1 MANLAT
7 INNNLLADSG
17 IDPLDLIVG
26 TGTVNYIPKFSAEG
40 TIANSSLSTD
50 SSGNIGVSVSPSSW
64 GSASR
69 AIQIGATA
77 GLSLSSNG
85 DDNSVTTN
93 GYQAN
98 NGDWI
103 AINTSSYKPTKY
115 TQYLGEHRWFVASAT
130 GTAGGTIS
138 FLQGM
143 TLKTT
148 RQLQLNAYGSGTFTG
163 TVAYNLGVDSSGN
176 IIEITDGGGTV
187 TGTGTANQIA
197 YWTGT
202 SSIASLSTATYPS
215 LTELSYVKGV
225 TSAIQSQ
232 IDGKLSLTGGTM
244 TGDITI
250 SGQRIKDL
258 TSTNKGVYIGNWGGA
273 GYWGLGSSANSHEV
287 KIDQVSSSTGAWEGA
302 TDVNLILGSNRTVL
316 HSANYSSYAL
326 PLSGG
331 TMTGQIIW
339 TSPDAP
345 LSFQN
350 NGNTGT
356 YTQTTIYANQNNT
369 SGSTANGIFIEMG
382 YTDTLTTE
390 VRHFVIGARGAT
402 IQWKVDGTGYTTQYN
417 SAEVKPSADGNFF
430 IGRHSGNTSVLFRA
444 YQASGDGYLELRTA
458 ANAIVTKLSGYTGE
472 PNYTLAKLGIGKSS
486 SINYALDVDGGST
499 NSPAASFTKQAF
511 GAGSDG
517 IIARFIN
524 NTATG
529 YSSYIFIGSDPG
541 TDWKIGKNISNPTVN
556 AGTFEIVDSSGNLR
570 MQIAGGSITF
580 GGSVTATSFIK
591 TGGTSSQFLKADGS
605 IDSNSYI
612 TGNQTITLTGDVTGS
627 GTTSI
632 ATTIGAGKVTAAMLA
647 TFGSGDAINWSANTD
662 TGFIKFV
669 STGDAPG
676 ESYLEIGTGDNG
688 NESIR
693 FTQRDG
699 AATYTRVY
707 IGTDGELTKGG
718 GNYYVYASG
727 AFQNYVPLFE
737 AGLKSITSSKISQPD
752 GNNITVNFADT
763 YAQGGKFSY
772 VSTYVSKLLLG
783 RTGTGQTSNA
793 DIIYDIEGAEV
804 FELRRN
810 YGNATFK
817 VSLGATAHLTIASTG
832 AATFNNSVTAFD
844 LFLNKSA
851 DGIFATLGGNTPKV
865 SLYQFSSGNVMN
877 YGHNFYYNGTVYG
890 KNNLALQGWQV
901 RSHITN
907 GLFSIFFSP
916 ENTTT
921 QNEILTVDGPNQRL
935 GIRTTSPF
943 STLHVGT
950 RPGAGTTNPSLGSI
964 ATVSNDGLT
973 GIDLGANVNANNVV
987 GHINWV
993 NYLGVGNYNTA
1004 RIDVYASGGSNSGSL
1019 RFWTAS
1025 AASSPTVR
1033 LTIGPTGDAT
1043 FTSSVTT
1050 NGNITIEKGSPII
1063 RLSGTAFGNSGA
1075 AIRFEGWASGS
1086 GYKNWQIDT
1095 AFTGNDELCFVPSTT
1110 AGGGTF
1116 TTPVFRVSS
1125 SGSGTFNNSLGIG
1138 RTPLQTLDVR
1148 GQAWINRPSNKV
1160 DNASCTELPQRVEFN
1175 NAFVAGQSGYTIFS
1189 YPTYNVFRIW
1199 ADYDGNIGG
1208 VQPDLQI
1215 GFNYLTVKSSGGTIG
1230 YVGVNTASPAARL
1243 DVKAGV
1249 DGEDLIVGR
1258 YSGGSAK
1265 LFRMY
1270 QSGSDGYME
1279 LRTGAD
1285 NIVTKLSGYTGT
1297 PNYTLANFG
1306 IGKSSSITM
1315 RLMVDGGSTTGAA
1328 AQFEKQASQG
1338 DGIVAYFI
1346 NSSNGGY
1353 SSYIYIGSNPGTDW
1367 KIGKNI
1373 LNPTLTDYH
1382 FEIVDSSNNLRMRI
1396 NNSTGAVTFS
1406 NTVTAT
1412 GFFES
1417 SDSRIKELIEDNYKA
1432 IGIETIKPKLYKKS
1446 GKIELGYF
1454 AQDVQPLLSNA
1465 VTMGENGYLT
1475 LSYREVHTAKIA
1487 YLEDSIEEIKAKI
1500 LYLENQLKTK
1510 Q

>member
-7 INNNLLADSG
+7 ISNNILADSG
-17 IDPLDLIVG
+17 IDPLSLIVG
-26 TGTVNYIPKFSAEG
+26 TGTVNYIPKFTGED
-40 TIANSSLSTD
+40 TLANSSLRTD
-50 SSGNIGVSVSPSSW
+50 SNGNIGVSVSPSSW

-77 GLSLSSNG
+77 GLSLSSDG
-85 DDNSVTTN
+85 DDSSIATN
-93 GYQAN
+93 GYRAS

-103 AINTSSYKPTKY
+103 FINTSSYKPTRY
-115 TQYLGEHRWFVASAT
+115 TQYLGEHRWFVASAS
-130 GTAGGTIS
+130 GSAGGVIS

-197 YWTGT
+197 YWTGS

-232 IDGKLSLTGGTM
+232 IDGKLSLSGGTM

-250 SGQRIKDL
+250 SGQRVKDL
-258 TSTNKGVYIGNWGGA
+258 TTTNKGVYIGNWGGA
-273 GYWGLGSSANSHEV
+273 GYWGLGSSATSHEV
-287 KIDQVSSSTGAWEGA
+287 KIDQVSVNGVWEGA

-339 TSPDAP
+339 TNISAP
-345 LSFQN
+345 ISFQN

-369 SGSTANGIFIEMG
+369 SGSNANGIFIERG
-382 YTDTLTTE
+382 YTDTSNTE
-390 VRHFVIGARGAT
+390 VRHFVIGARGGT
-402 IQWKVDGTGYTTQYN
+402 IQWQVDGTGYTTQYN

-430 IGRHSGNTSVLFRA
+430 IGRHSGSSSVLFRT
-444 YQASGDGYLELRTA
+444 YQSAGDGYLELRTG

-472 PNYTLAKLGIGKSS
+472 PNYTLAKFGIGKSS
-486 SINYALDVDGGST
+486 SITYTLDVDGGST
-499 NSPAASFTKQAF
+499 NNYAASFVKQAY
-511 GAGSDG
+511 GAGYDG
-517 IIARFIN
+517 AIARFIN
-524 NTATG
+524 NIAEG
-529 YSSYIFIGSDPG
+529 YSSYILIGSNPG
-541 TDWKIGKNISNPTVN
+541 TDWKIGKNISAPTTAAYN
-556 AGTFEIVDSSGNLR
+556 FEIVDSSNNLR
-570 MQIAGGSITF
+570 MSINAVSGNTTF
-580 GGSVTATSFIK
+580 NGNVTANALIK
-591 TGGTSSQFLKADGS
+591 SGGTSSQFLKADGS

-647 TFGSGDAINWSANTD
+647 TFGSNDAINWAANTD

-669 STGDAPG
+669 SSGDAAG

-688 NESIR
+688 DEPIR
-693 FTQRDG
+693 FTQRSG
-699 AATYTRVY
+699 AVTYTRVY

-727 AFQNYVPLFE
+727 ATQNYVPLFE
-737 AGLKSITSSKISQPD
+737 SGLKSITSSKISQPD
-752 GNNITVNFADT
+752 GNNVTINFADT

-783 RTGTGQTSNA
+783 RTGTGQTSNV
-793 DIIYDIEGAEV
+793 DLIYDIEGQEY
-804 FELRRN
+804 FQIKRN
-810 YGNATFK
+810 YSASQFRISRQGTLEFLINNSGQVIIGNTTGYA
-817 VSLGATAHLTIASTG
+817 GLTISDFTANDGNDSLALFYRGTTG
-832 AATFNNSVTAFD
+832 NHESLIKFYDFRGQVNAAI
-844 LFLNKSA
+844 
-851 DGIFATLGGNTPKV
+851 G
-865 SLYQFSSGNVMN
+865 
-877 YGHNFYYNGTVYG
+877 
-890 KNNLALQGWQV
+890 NNLEDDGV
-901 RSHITN
+901 
-907 GLFSIFFSP
+907 G
-916 ENTTT
+916 T
-921 QNEILTVDGPNQRL
+921 QKARL
-935 GIRTTSPF
+935 VFKTAYNAAPAERARFTAIGYFGIATQSPF
-943 STLHVGT
+943 SLLHVGT

-1004 RIDVYASGGSNSGSL
+1004 RIDVYASSATNSGSL

-1050 NGNITIEKGSPII
+1050 NGNITIEKASPII

-1095 AFTGNDELCFVPSTT
+1095 AFTGSDELCFVPSTT

-1125 SGSGTFNNSLGIG
+1125 SGSGTFNSSLGIG
-1138 RTPLQTLDVR
+1138 RSPLQTLDVR
-1148 GQAWINRPSNKV
+1148 GQAWINRPANKV

-1175 NAFVAGQSGYTIFS
+1175 NAFVAGQSGYTVFS

-1215 GFNYLTVKSSGGTIG
+1215 GFNYLTVKSSGSYIG
-1230 YVGVNTASPAARL
+1230 CVGVNTTSPLSRFE
-1243 DVKAGV
+1243 VKAAG
-1249 DGEDLIVGR
+1249 DEDLIVGR
-1258 YSGGSAK
+1258 YSGGSARI
-1265 LFRMY
+1265 FRVY
-1270 QSGSDGYME
+1270 QSGADGYLE
-1279 LRTGAD
+1279 LQTGAA
-1285 NIVTKLSGYTGT
+1285 NVITKLSGYTGT
-1297 PNYTLANFG
+1297 PNYTLANWG
-1306 IGKSSSITM
+1306 IGTSSNINL
-1315 RLMVDGGSTTGAA
+1315 RLIVDGGSTTGAA
-1328 AQFEKQASQG
+1328 ARIEKQASQG
-1338 DGIVAYFI
+1338 DGIVAYFV

-1373 LNPTLTDYH
+1373 LNPTTTSYH

-1417 SDSRIKELIEDNYKA
+1417 SDSRIKELITDNYRA
-1432 IGIETIKPKLYKKS
+1432 VGIHSIKPKLYKKD
-1446 GKIELGYF
+1446 GNVELGYF
-1454 AQDVQPLLSNA
+1454 AQDVESI
-1465 VTMGENGYLT
+1465 MGHCVSKNDDGFLT